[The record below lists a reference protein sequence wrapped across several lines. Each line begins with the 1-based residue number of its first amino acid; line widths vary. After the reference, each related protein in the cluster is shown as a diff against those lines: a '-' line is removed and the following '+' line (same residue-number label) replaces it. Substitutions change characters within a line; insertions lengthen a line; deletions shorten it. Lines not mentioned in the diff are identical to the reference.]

1 MKKLVML
8 LVLFVLLFSLCG
20 TVTFAQEDSTDK
32 ITLTEITDQERLN
45 TFYDNVSIKVEEREP
60 IKSSIY
66 QFDVNEKG
74 MIVLLHWSSLTADSQ
89 RYIRVLSSDGT
100 FVKAFSY
107 KNPGDVAIRWVGDN
121 LQIFSIRGDIAFT
134 MDLDGNI
141 LGVYDFLA
149 NDVWREYWNNEL
161 KAREKTVG
169 EVTYKISSD
178 DNEPL
183 DTKIIVTSAEES
195 KAIYS
200 DNGVGAISFLV
211 FGTVFVVLFIAMFIK
226 AVIAVKEKY

>member
-20 TVTFAQEDSTDK
+20 TVTFAQEDSTDE

-74 MIVLLHWSSLTADSQ
+74 MIVLLHYDSFGYKHQ
-89 RYIRVLSSDGT
+89 YIRVISSDGT

-107 KNPGDVAIRWVGDN
+107 KPSGDVAIRWVGDN
-121 LQIFSIRGDIAFT
+121 LQIFNIRGDIAFT

-211 FGTVFVVLFIAMFIK
+211 FGTVFVVLYITMFIK
-226 AVIAVKEKY
+226 AVIAVKEQY

>member
-20 TVTFAQEDSTDK
+20 TVTFAQEDSTDE

-45 TFYDNVSIKVEEREP
+45 IFYENVYIKVEEKEP

-66 QFDVNEKG
+66 RFDVNEKG

-149 NDVWREYWNNEL
+149 NDVWREYRDNEL
-161 KAREKTVG
+161 DAREKTVG
-169 EVTYKISSD
+169 NVTYKISGDD
-178 DNEPL
+178 DNRFN
-183 DTKIIVTSAEES
+183 TRIIVSSAEES
-195 KAIYS
+195 KVIYE
-200 DNGVGAISFLV
+200 DHGVGNISV
-211 FGTVFVVLFIAMFIK
+211 FIAGCIFVVLFITMFIK

>member
-1 MKKLVML
+1 MKKLVIL
-8 LVLFVLLFSLCG
+8 LVLFILLFSLCS
-20 TVTFAQEDSTDK
+20 TVAFAKENSTDE

-74 MIVLLHWSSLTADSQ
+74 MIVLLHYHSFGYEHQ
-89 RYIRVLSSDGT
+89 YIRVISSDGT

-107 KNPGDVAIRWVGDN
+107 KPSGDVAIRWVGDN
-121 LQIFSIRGDIAFT
+121 LQIFNIRGDIAFT

-200 DNGVGAISFLV
+200 DNGVGAISFLA
-211 FGTVFVVLFIAMFIK
+211 FGTVFVVLFITMFIK
-226 AVIAVKEKY
+226 TVIAVKEKY